1 MAKNIENN
9 KDIQWEN
16 IEKKGGNW
24 WEAVKDFLKLKKH
37 TEEIKVKEVISRKT
51 EKLKDAAIDSTLD
64 NLNLDMQEWLELEDS
79 DIKTKEELNQIFAKW
94 KEKPK
99 DNVNTPEEQ
108 ELYQKLL
115 QSNRFKNRSPEA
127 IQEIAKSA
135 TKVENEIKQW
145 NSVFINMA
153 RKIMSTEK

>member
-24 WEAVKDFLKLKKH
+24 WEAIKNFLKLKKH

-94 KEKPK
+94 KKKPR

>member
-24 WEAVKDFLKLKKH
+24 WDAVKNFLKLKKH